1 MMNIDVSTPARIG
14 IVGGGQLGK
23 MLAMDAKRLGLKVNI
38 LDPSDDCP
46 ASSIADEHI
55 VADFNDRQGI
65 IRLAD
70 MSDVLTYEIELVD
83 ADVLKE
89 LEDRGYKVRHPAD
102 VVKVVQDKYMQK
114 FILNRHGIPT
124 ANFTLIDGDF
134 VNVGSSL
141 GYPSV
146 IKVRKGGYDGRG
158 NIVMKSKDDLD
169 SARLKEFIKRYSSK
183 DNIGFYAEEYINF
196 VKEISVIVARG
207 YDGST
212 VAYPVAENMHD
223 DGILDTSI
231 VPARIDEHTS
241 DKARDMARRVVDAF
255 KGIGV
260 FGVEMFLTSD
270 GRVLVNEIAPRVH
283 NSGHYSIE
291 ACNVSQFEE
300 HIRAIMD
307 MPLMEPRMIC
317 NNAVMVNILGNDSV
331 NGRYALGNVDALLSI
346 DGLRLHI
353 YGKRTNRGRRKLGH
367 ITVVSDSREDAIAKG
382 MYARSLL
389 KIISVDG

>member
-1 MMNIDVSTPARIG
+1 MDLNVSNPPRIG

-38 LDPSDDCP
+38 LDPSYDCP

-55 VADFNDRQGI
+55 VAGFNDRQGI
-65 IRLAD
+65 MRLAE

-89 LEDRGYKVRHPAD
+89 LEDKGYKVRHPSY
-102 VVKVVQDKYMQK
+102 VVKVTQDKYMQK
-114 FILNRHGIPT
+114 FILSKHGIPT
-124 ANFTLIDGDF
+124 ARFMLIDGNLSD
-134 VNVGSSL
+134 VSSL
-141 GYPSV
+141 GYPLV

-158 NIVMKSKDDLD
+158 NIVIRSKEDLE
-169 SARLKEFIKRYSSK
+169 SLRLKEFIRRYSSK
-183 DNIGFYAEEYINF
+183 DNIGFYAEEYVNF
-196 VKEISVIVARG
+196 VKEISVIVARA
-207 YDGST
+207 YDGSS
-212 VAYPVAENMHD
+212 VAYPVAENIHD

-231 VPARIDEHTS
+231 VPARIDEHTYN
-241 DKARDMARRVVDAF
+241 KAREIARDVIDAF
-255 KGIGV
+255 NGIGV

-270 GRVLVNEIAPRVH
+270 GSIMVNEIAPRVH
-283 NSGHYSIE
+283 NSGHYTIE

-307 MPLMEPRMIC
+307 MPLVEPRMIC
-317 NNAVMVNILGNDSV
+317 NSAVMVNILGNDAV
-331 NGRYALGNVDALLSI
+331 NGKYALSNIDALLSI

-353 YGKRTNRGRRKLGH
+353 YGKSTNKGRRKLGH
-367 ITVVSDSREDAIAKG
+367 MTILSNSREDAIAKA

-389 KIISVDG
+389 KIISVDGN

>member
-1 MMNIDVSTPARIG
+1 MMEIDVSTPARIG

-23 MLAMDAKRLGLKVNI
+23 MLAMDVKRLGMKVNI
-38 LDPSDDCP
+38 LDPSHDCP

-55 VADFNDRQGI
+55 VADFNDREGI
-65 IRLAD
+65 MRLAD

-89 LEDRGYKVRHPAD
+89 LEDRGYKVRHPAS

-124 ANFTLIDGDF
+124 ARFMLIDGDF
-134 VNVGSSL
+134 NLDSNL

-158 NIVMKSKDDLD
+158 NVVIKSREDLD
-169 SARLKEFIKRYSSK
+169 STRLKEFIKRYNRK

-212 VAYPVAENMHD
+212 VAYPVAENIHD

-241 DKARDMARRVVDAF
+241 DTARDIARRVIDAF

-283 NSGHYSIE
+283 NSGHHSID

-307 MPLMEPRMIC
+307 MPLIEPKMIC
-317 NNAVMVNILGNDSV
+317 NSAVMVNILGNDSV
-331 NGRYALGNVDALLSI
+331 NGRYALCNVDALLSI

-353 YGKRTNRGRRKLGH
+353 YGKRMNRGRRKLGH

>member
-1 MMNIDVSTPARIG
+1 MDLNVSNPPRIG

-38 LDPSDDCP
+38 LDPSYDCP

-55 VADFNDRQGI
+55 VAGFNDRQGI
-65 IRLAD
+65 IRLAE

-89 LEDRGYKVRHPAD
+89 LEDKGYKVRHPSY
-102 VVKVVQDKYMQK
+102 VVKVTQDKYMQK
-114 FILNRHGIPT
+114 FILNKHGIPT
-124 ANFTLIDGDF
+124 ARFMLIDGNLSD
-134 VNVGSSL
+134 VSSL
-141 GYPSV
+141 GYPLV

-158 NIVMKSKDDLD
+158 NIVIRSKEDLD
-169 SARLKEFIKRYSSK
+169 SLRLKEFIRHYSSK
-183 DNIGFYAEEYINF
+183 DNIGFYAEEYVNF
-196 VKEISVIVARG
+196 VKEISVIVARA
-207 YDGST
+207 YDGSS
-212 VAYPVAENMHD
+212 VAYPVAENIHD
-223 DGILDTSI
+223 DNILDTSI
-231 VPARIDEHTS
+231 IPARIDEHTYN
-241 DKARDMARRVVDAF
+241 KARKIARDVIDAF

-270 GRVLVNEIAPRVH
+270 GSIMVNEIAPRVH
-283 NSGHYSIE
+283 NSGHYTIE

-307 MPLMEPRMIC
+307 MPLVEPRMIC
-317 NNAVMVNILGNDSV
+317 NSAVMVNILGNDAV
-331 NGRYALGNVDALLSI
+331 NGKYALSNIDALLSI

-353 YGKRTNRGRRKLGH
+353 YGKSTNKGRRKLGH
-367 ITVVSDSREDAIAKG
+367 ITILSNSREDAIAKA

-389 KIISVDG
+389 KIISVDGN

>member
-1 MMNIDVSTPARIG
+1 MDLNVSNPPRIG

-38 LDPSDDCP
+38 LDPSYDCP

-55 VADFNDRQGI
+55 VAGFNDRQGI
-65 IRLAD
+65 IRLAE

-89 LEDRGYKVRHPAD
+89 LEDKGYKVRHPSY
-102 VVKVVQDKYMQK
+102 VVKVTQDKYMQK
-114 FILNRHGIPT
+114 FILNKHGIPT
-124 ANFTLIDGDF
+124 ARFMLIDGNLSD
-134 VNVGSSL
+134 VSSL
-141 GYPSV
+141 GYPLV

-158 NIVMKSKDDLD
+158 NIVIRSKEDLD
-169 SARLKEFIKRYSSK
+169 SLRLKEFLRRYSSK
-183 DNIGFYAEEYINF
+183 DNIGFYAEEYVNF
-196 VKEISVIVARG
+196 VKEISVIVARA
-207 YDGST
+207 YDGSS
-212 VAYPVAENMHD
+212 VAYPVAENIHD
-223 DGILDTSI
+223 DNILDTSI
-231 VPARIDEHTS
+231 IPARIDEHTYN
-241 DKARDMARRVVDAF
+241 KARKIARDVIDAF

-270 GRVLVNEIAPRVH
+270 GSIMVNEIAPRVH
-283 NSGHYSIE
+283 NSGHYTIE

-307 MPLMEPRMIC
+307 MPLVEPRMIC
-317 NNAVMVNILGNDSV
+317 NSAVMVNILGNDAV
-331 NGRYALGNVDALLSI
+331 NGKYALSNIDALLSI

-353 YGKRTNRGRRKLGH
+353 YGKSTNKGRRKLGH
-367 ITVVSDSREDAIAKG
+367 ITILSNSREDAIAKA

-389 KIISVDG
+389 KIISVDGN

>member
-1 MMNIDVSTPARIG
+1 MNIDVSTPTRIG
-14 IVGGGQLGK
+14 VVGGGQLGK

-46 ASSIADEHI
+46 ASSIVDEHI
-55 VADFNDRQGI
+55 VADFNDREGI
-65 IRLAD
+65 IRLAEV
-70 MSDVLTYEIELVD
+70 SDVLTYEIELVD

-114 FILNRHGIPT
+114 FILNKHGIPT
-124 ANFTLIDGDF
+124 ANFILMDGDF
-134 VNVGSSL
+134 SVVSSL
-141 GYPSV
+141 GYPLV

-158 NIVMKSKDDLD
+158 NIVIKSREDLD
-169 SARLKEFIKRYSSK
+169 STRLKEFIKRYSSK

-196 VKEISVIVARG
+196 VREISVIVARG

-212 VAYPVAENMHD
+212 VAYPVSENIHD
-223 DGILDTSI
+223 DGILDISI

-241 DKARDMARRVVDAF
+241 HTARDMARRVIDAF
-255 KGIGV
+255 NGIGV

-300 HIRAIMD
+300 HLRAIMD
-307 MPLMEPRMIC
+307 MPLIEPKMIC